1 MKKFFTLLFLF
12 ITLTLGAFAA
22 EKESTV
28 LPSQIG
34 IVQNVEYIDTNENAE
49 ISQTKQTAEIKL
61 IKGELKGNLIKIDN
75 ILTGNPY
82 YDIKLKKGSRVILH
96 VEDEGDGL
104 VFSVEDIHRSGA
116 LIWLSILFCG
126 LLIYVGRIKGFYSLI
141 SIIITCILIFNLLL
155 PMILFGINPVFGA
168 LLISFLSTA
177 LTMYLVGGFNRKS
190 SSAVLGCLLSL
201 ITAAGLSFI
210 TVRVA
215 ALNGFNNENTMFL
228 FSAHPEL
235 DFVGLVIATMILA
248 TLGAVMDVA
257 MSIASTIN
265 EIYTI
270 DNSKSVKELFKSG
283 MNVGRDIIGTMA
295 NTLILVYLG
304 GSLPLL
310 LLASNIDLQ
319 KFINL
324 NQVVTEIASAL
335 IGSSAIVI
343 CVPLTALV
351 ASRLVRHKTNTEQNP
366 LESNVSNI

>member
-1 MKKFFTLLFLF
+1 MKKFFIILFLSLLC
-12 ITLTLGAFAA
+12 TMTTFAD
-22 EKESTV
+22 ENKV

-34 IVQNVEYIDTNENAE
+34 VVQSIEYVDTNENPE

-61 IKGELKGNLIKIDN
+61 TKGALKGNLIKIDN

-82 YDIKLKKGSRVILH
+82 YDINLKKGSKVILH

-104 VFSVEDIHRSGA
+104 VFSVEDIHRCGV
-116 LIWLSILFCG
+116 LVWLSLLFCG
-126 LLIYVGRIKGFYSLI
+126 LLIYVGKMKGFYSLF
-141 SIIITCILIFNLLL
+141 SIAITCILIFYCLS
-155 PMILFGINPVFGA
+155 PMILMGINPVFGA
-168 LLISFLSTA
+168 LLISLLSTA

-190 SSAVLGCLLSL
+190 TSAVFGCLLSL
-201 ITAAGLSFI
+201 ITAAVLSFI
-210 TVRVA
+210 TVKIA

-228 FSAHPEL
+228 YSAHPEL
-235 DFVGLVIATMILA
+235 DFVALVIATMILA

-257 MSIASTIN
+257 MSISSTIN
-265 EIYTI
+265 EIYSV
-270 DNSKSVKELFKSG
+270 DNTKTVGELFKSG

-324 NQVVTEIASAL
+324 NQVVTEISSAI

-351 ASRLVRHKTNTEQNP
+351 ASRLVQGKKNTPEIP
-366 LESNVSNI
+366 LETDTTEL